1 MSLTL
6 AEQLKQLP
14 ESPGVYQYFNDKDV
28 VLYVGKA
35 KNIRKRVL
43 SYFNRDVDSFKTK
56 LLVSQIN
63 NVQYTVVETELDAL
77 LLENSLIKTYQPK
90 YNILLKDDKTYPWI
104 VIKNEPFPRVFYTR
118 KKIKDGSRYFGPY
131 PNVKTMQALLKLLH
145 DLFKFRTCSLDL
157 SDKKLIKEST
167 RLAWNFI

>member
-56 LLVSQIN
+56 LLVSQIY

-118 KKIKDGSRYFGPY
+118 KKNQRWI
-131 PNVKTMQALLKLLH
+131 T
-145 DLFKFRTCSLDL
+145 LFWSL
-157 SDKKLIKEST
+157 SEC
-167 RLAWNFI
+167 